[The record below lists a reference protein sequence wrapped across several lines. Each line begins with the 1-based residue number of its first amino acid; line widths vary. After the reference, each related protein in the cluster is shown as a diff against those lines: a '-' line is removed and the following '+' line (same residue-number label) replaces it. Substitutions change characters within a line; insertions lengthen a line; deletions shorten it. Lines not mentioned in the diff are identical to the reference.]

1 MGGSPYGFPAIDQG
15 AAAQV
20 QNSSGIPSDW
30 TQLAQSMGFM
40 PNVFANRAQQMMDA
54 TRFMALQKNILDSM
68 AGGAGGPYSKM
79 SPGNPTMSMPLY
91 MKSLYDA
98 YGSMANSAAG
108 MMLAPTGSQNML
120 NQGSYQFGGLG
131 NNMSPLLTS
140 YLAQMQ
146 GQGTGNQVSQN
157 DITRAAGSALLG
169 PGNASSAGMGGSG
182 GAAGGAM
189 GGGGGANSA
198 VGGNTGSPIT
208 VNTSGTP
215 IPATLAAAL
224 QKLGIGTVPQ
234 GVNLDNLGDW
244 MMAQGLGNAGK

>member
-79 SPGNPTMSMPLY
+79 APGNPTMSMPLY

-108 MMLAPTGSQNML
+108 QMLMPGGSNNML

-131 NNMSPLLTS
+131 NNMSPLLQS
-140 YLAQMQ
+140 YLGQMQ

-157 DITRAAGSALLG
+157 DIQRAAGPATLG
-169 PGNASSAGMGGSG
+169 PGGVSNTG
-182 GAAGGAM
+182 AGGAM
-189 GGGGGANSA
+189 GGGGGQSGGGGA